1 LARGRKGA
9 YRNRRKKTGNR
20 PLLLLLSIGVVIAL
34 AFFLL
39 ERARKSSSVHVPERP
54 TQEERQKMPYRTTSP
69 TAVLEGYSAPVA
81 VAPEARPVGKK
92 RATGPGAVAII
103 VDDMG
108 SSIREIKE
116 LLAIDLPITISI
128 IPGLA
133 RGKEVAALAHR
144 EGREVM
150 LHIPMEPKGYESK
163 PFEKNG
169 LLLAMSDAEI
179 ERRLG
184 VYLQSVPFVVGANNH
199 MGSRFTEDN
208 PKMRSVLNVLKSRGL
223 FFVDSKTSPASVGDR
238 LAREMGINTAARSVF
253 LDNVQDVAA
262 IKAQL
267 EQLAAVARKRGS
279 AIGIC
284 HPHKTTLQALAAE
297 LPELKREGINF
308 VYASQLVR

>member
-1 LARGRKGA
+1 MAKGRKGA
-9 YRNRRKKTGNR
+9 YRNRRKKSGNR
-20 PLLLLLSIGVVIAL
+20 SLLLLISIGVVIAL

-39 ERARKSSSVHVPERP
+39 ERVRKSSFVHVPERP
-54 TQEERQKMPYRTTSP
+54 AQEERQKMPYRTTSP
-69 TAVLEGYSAPVA
+69 NAVLEGYSAPVTLPSEVKPA
-81 VAPEARPVGKK
+81 AKK

-108 SSIREIKE
+108 SSIREINAI
-116 LLAIDLPITISI
+116 LAIDMPITISI

-144 EGREVM
+144 DGREVM
-150 LHIPMEPKGYESK
+150 LHIPMEPKGYENK

-179 ERRLG
+179 ERHLG

-208 PKMRSVLNVLKSRGL
+208 AKMRSVLNVLKSRGL

-262 IKAQL
+262 INAQL

-284 HPHKTTLQALAAE
+284 HPHKTSLQVLAAE